1 MEGMSNQIPFLLLI
15 FVVFFLFIILP
26 QQRRAKR
33 ERVFQSNLKK
43 GDKVITKSGIHG
55 KLFEVVDKDTTV
67 ILETMAGKI
76 KLERSAISTELS
88 AKLNPPPKKT

>member
-1 MEGMSNQIPFLLLI
+1 MEGMSNQLPFLLLI

-26 QQRRAKR
+26 QQRRVRR
-33 ERVFQSNLKK
+33 EKVFQNNLKK

-55 KLFEVVDKDTTV
+55 KLFELVEKDTTV

-76 KLERSAISTELS
+76 KIERSAISTELS
-88 AKLNPPPKKT
+88 TKLNPPPKKG

>member
-1 MEGMSNQIPFLLLI
+1 MSNQIPFLLLI

>member
-1 MEGMSNQIPFLLLI
+1 MSNQIPFLLLI

-67 ILETMAGKI
+67 ILETMSGKL

>member
-1 MEGMSNQIPFLLLI
+1 MEGMSNQLPFLLLI

-26 QQRRAKR
+26 QQRRARR

-55 KLFEVVDKDTTV
+55 KLFDVVEKDTTV

-76 KLERSAISTELS
+76 KIEKSAISTELS
-88 AKLNPPPKKT
+88 AKLNPLPKKG